1 MMSVLQYNYINKN
14 QFSRPGYKLLRVSK
28 IVMHYT
34 ANPGA
39 SADNHR
45 RYFRDLKNRYAS
57 AHIFIDDKEA
67 ICIIPL
73 NEVAYHAN
81 ERSCK
86 LTALQAS
93 TSYYRGGNANLTSI
107 GIEMCLDKNGNIT
120 AATFNRSVDVA
131 AELCKTYD
139 LTASDIIRH
148 YDVTGKNCPAPWVAK
163 PSELTRFRNAVNAK
177 LKGAS
182 QNKNRHDG
190 KIVDSAPLLPK
201 MDFKSNPAR
210 MYKSG
215 TEFLVYEHN
224 QYWYKTYINDKLYYM
239 YKSFCDVVAKKDA
252 KGRIKVRIKSAKD
265 LRIPVWNNTK
275 LSSGKIKWY
284 SPNTKL
290 AWYDNNK
297 GYLELWYP
305 NDGWYYTANYFLK

>member
-1 MMSVLQYNYINKN
+1 MSVLQYNYINKN

-45 RYFRDLKNRYAS
+45 RYFRDLKDRYAS

-224 QYWYKTYINDKLYYM
+224 QYWYKTYIDDKLYYM

-275 LSSGKIKWY
+275 LNSGKIKWY
-284 SPNTKL
+284 APNTKL
-290 AWYDNNK
+290 AWYDNKK
-297 GYLELWYP
+297 GFLELWYEK
-305 NDGWYYTANYFLK
+305 DGWY

>member
-1 MMSVLQYNYINKN
+1 MSVLQYNYINKN

-45 RYFRDLKNRYAS
+45 RYFRDLKERYAS

-224 QYWYKTYINDKLYYM
+224 QYWYKTYIDDKLYYM

-275 LSSGKIKWY
+275 LNSGKIKWY
-284 SPNTKL
+284 APNTKL
-290 AWYDNNK
+290 AWYDNKK
-297 GYLELWYP
+297 GFLELWYEK
-305 NDGWYYTANYFLK
+305 DGWYYTSNYFLK

>member
-1 MMSVLQYNYINKN
+1 MSVLQYNYINKN

-224 QYWYKTYINDKLYYM
+224 QYWYKTYIDDKLYYM

-252 KGRIKVRIKSAKD
+252 KGRIKIRIKSAKD
-265 LRIPVWNNTK
+265 LRIPVWDNTK
-275 LSSGKIKWY
+275 LNSGKIKWY
-284 SPNTKL
+284 KPGTKL
-290 AWYDNNK
+290 SWYDNKK
-297 GYLELWYP
+297 GFLELWYP